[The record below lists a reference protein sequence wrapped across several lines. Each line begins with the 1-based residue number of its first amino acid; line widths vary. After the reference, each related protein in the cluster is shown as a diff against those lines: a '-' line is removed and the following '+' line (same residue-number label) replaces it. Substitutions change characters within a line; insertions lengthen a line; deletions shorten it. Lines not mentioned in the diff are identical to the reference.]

1 MLQQFLPA
9 HGIIKIPGIQRIN
22 CNPQFL
28 FHRIQIHTAHIKSL
42 IADDLRWREFI
53 NLIHQPA
60 AVRKF
65 RHKIISCRNIC
76 NGHSVPVCNID
87 NAHNIIILRLIQC
100 LRIQVRSRSY
110 DPHDLTL
117 YDSLRL
123 LWIFHLLTDCHFVSF
138 GNQPV
143 QISFHRMIR
152 DSAHWGTFFLPTV
165 FPGQCDLQFSGCSQC
180 ILKEHFIKIA

>member
-117 YDSLRL
+117 YD
-123 LWIFHLLTDCHFVSF
+123 
-138 GNQPV
+138 
-143 QISFHRMIR
+143 
-152 DSAHWGTFFLPTV
+152 WGTFFLPTV